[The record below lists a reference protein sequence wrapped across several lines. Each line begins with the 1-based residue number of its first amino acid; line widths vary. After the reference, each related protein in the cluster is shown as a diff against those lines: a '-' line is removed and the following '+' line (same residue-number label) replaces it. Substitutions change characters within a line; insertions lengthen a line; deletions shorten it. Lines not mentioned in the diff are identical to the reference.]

1 MYQVS
6 AAFKAAVAAG
16 NPQRIVFVF
25 DNGTIISNEDVN
37 VEDGVRFHDSFCSE
51 TDLTIGLT
59 QSGEVSFGLLNDDG
73 YYDNFTFGAFR
84 AYIGVQLTKVSDSSA
99 AVKRPAISLSGTS
112 MTVTGNGATETY
124 ELCPMGKY
132 IAPRPSI
139 VRKVL
144 IDVQANDQMTLFDV
158 DMPSSTELNI
168 TYPITAGQLLRALCE
183 QAGVAATSY
192 TFLNSDLTLAS
203 EPSSFETSTMRE
215 VLGWIAE
222 AAGANARFNRQ
233 GLLEMAWLTPQSA
246 VFDEHNYTEYEP
258 SWYTVPVIDR
268 LHIRNQDSTAETII
282 GSGDNGMIIQNNPFL
297 RQEDAA
303 QGFSVMVSPSRV
315 SAYANDTVT
324 FSSTVLGGQSPSYL
338 WQQSADNEAWTDTL
352 YTTANLSFTASAA
365 TCANYYRVRVTN
377 RDGSQIYSNS
387 VKATLKEVSS

>member
-6 AAFKAAVAAG
+6 AAFKAAVAASK
-16 NPQRIVFVF
+16 PQRIVFAF
-25 DNGTIISNEDVN
+25 DSGTIISNEDVN
-37 VEDGVRFHDSFCSE
+37 VEDGVRFRDSFCSE

-73 YYDNFTFGAFR
+73 YYDDFTFGAFR
-84 AYIGVQLTKVSDSSA
+84 AYIGVQLTKVSDSSPA
-99 AVKRPAISLSGTS
+99 AVRPLITINGTS
-112 MTVTGNGATETY
+112 MTVTGNGKTETY

-158 DMPSSTELNI
+158 DMPSATELNI
-168 TYPITAGQLLRALCE
+168 TYPITAGELLRALCE
-183 QAGVAATSY
+183 QAGVSAVSY
-192 TFLNSDLTLAS
+192 TFMNSTLSLAS

-222 AAGANARFNRQ
+222 AAGANARFNRLGQ
-233 GLLEMAWLTPQSA
+233 LELAWLTPQTA
-246 VFDEHNYTEYEP
+246 VFDEHDYTEYEP
-258 SWYTVPVIDR
+258 SWYICPKVDR

-297 RQEDAA
+297 RQEDTS
-303 QGFSVMVSPSRV
+303 QGFSVSVTPLRL
-315 SAYANDTVT
+315 SAYTNDTVVFT
-324 FSSTVLGGQSPSYL
+324 SKVLGGQSPVYL
-338 WQQSADNEAWTDTL
+338 WQQSADNDTWTDTS
-352 YTTANLSFTASAA
+352 YTTANLTFTASAA
-365 TCANYYRVRVTN
+365 TCAYYYRVRVTN
-377 RDGSQIYSNS
+377 ASGDQIFSNS